1 MTTTAEKNQA
11 ADRQKMNIT
20 VQGRR
25 IILLFA
31 EKPNPEIAVHVKQAL
46 MGTYMLTAK

>member
-31 EKPNPEIAVHVKQAL
+31 EKPNPEIAVRVKQAL